1 MHQTGTYRGSTVT
14 SIGTVVCRCPD
25 NSISCPE
32 RDVMQPGML
41 TVTIR
46 IGEVT
51 KSCDYRVLGE
61 RTGFGFGCLRPW

>member
-1 MHQTGTYRGSTVT
+1 
-14 SIGTVVCRCPD
+14 
-25 NSISCPE
+25 
-32 RDVMQPGML
+32 ML